1 LSQTYDFI
9 GVATK
14 YDVKCTDGRTI
25 KHGAFAHQDKAVVPM
40 VWRHQHQSIE
50 NVLGNGVLINGKSGV
65 KFAAT
70 FNNTSAGQHAKEL
83 IKHGDIR
90 SLSIYANR
98 VVEHEKLVQ
107 SGNIREVSLVFAGA
121 NPGATIQNVFV
132 HSDDPFEED
141 TYREHEVII
150 HFDED
155 IVIPEEVS
163 EPITHATEDPTLGD
177 VLNSF
182 NEDQMTAL
190 LGALQ
195 LASGG
200 SIENPTPAK
209 DGEVTFEQAYGSLNE
224 EQRGAFDYIVGLA
237 LPLEE
242 TVKQEDDSQGETMT
256 TNDIHNIFEEGD
268 DPAAVSHAELN
279 DVLFG
284 AITSKVSLS
293 DAVVSH
299 GITNIQDMFPDNK
312 LVESGGPAVYDDDQV
327 WVGEVLKRVRRTP
340 FARIKSSYADLTP
353 DEARAKGYVTGAEKF
368 ESVYQVATR
377 VTNPQTVYTK
387 QSLDRDDVIDIVD
400 FNVVTWMKAQMR
412 NKLREELAQ
421 AILISDGRVVTD
433 PDKIIETNIRPI
445 MSDED
450 FYAHK
455 IEFDGNDTTLD
466 IIDGVT
472 AGRIYYKGSGAPAM
486 FIAPSELTK
495 MILIRDADGRRIYDT
510 EKSLAAAMRV
520 SSIVEVPAMEGQ
532 KDENGNLLIAI
543 VVNLRDYVL
552 GADRGGQTTMFDDFD
567 IDFNKLKYLLET
579 RVSGALVKAKSA
591 LVFTQGPVTST
602 DVPPAAA
609 NSLSPYEV

>member
-1 LSQTYDFI
+1 
-9 GVATK
+9 
-14 YDVKCTDGRTI
+14 
-25 KHGAFAHQDKAVVPM
+25 M

-163 EPITHATEDPTLGD
+163 EPITHAAEDPTLGD

-195 LASGG
+195 IATGG
-200 SIENPTPAK
+200 SIVNPTPAK
-209 DGEVTFEQAYGSLNE
+209 DGEVTFEQAYDSLNE
-224 EQRGAFDYIVGLA
+224 VQRGAFDYIIGLA

-299 GITNIQDMFPDNK
+299 GITNIQDLFPDNK

-433 PDKIIETNIRPI
+433 PDKIVETNIRPI
-445 MSDED
+445 MTDED

-520 SSIVEVPAMEGQ
+520 SSIVEVPAMEGK
-532 KDENGNLLIAI
+532 KDANGNLVIAI